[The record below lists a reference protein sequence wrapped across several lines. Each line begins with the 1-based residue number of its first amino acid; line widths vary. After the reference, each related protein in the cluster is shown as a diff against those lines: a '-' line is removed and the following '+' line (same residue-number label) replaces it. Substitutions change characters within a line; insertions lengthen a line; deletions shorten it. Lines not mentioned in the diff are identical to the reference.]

1 MLDSFVEA
9 FICLTAIFSTI
20 FEMASKI
27 EIGLSCSTFFGFV
40 TLGNGAT
47 IIFFKFKGNLT
58 GIYFF
63 WKDITTLLLG
73 SVGRRAFLP

>member
-20 FEMASKI
+20 FEVASKI
-27 EIGLSCSTFFGFV
+27 EIVGLSCSTFFGFV
-40 TLGNGAT
+40 ILGNGAT
-47 IIFFKFKGNLT
+47 IIFFQFKGNLT

-63 WKDITTLLLG
+63 WKDITMY
-73 SVGRRAFLP
+73 SSFWVRR